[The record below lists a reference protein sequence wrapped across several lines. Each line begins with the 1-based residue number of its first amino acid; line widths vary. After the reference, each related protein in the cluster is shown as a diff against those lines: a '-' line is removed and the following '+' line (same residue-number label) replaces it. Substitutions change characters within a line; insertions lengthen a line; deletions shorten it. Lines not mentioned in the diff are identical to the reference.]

1 MRFHVLALPHTVT
14 RHDYSACAFTQ
25 KVLKWCKMMTP
36 RGHTVYHYGHKD
48 SEVVCTEHI
57 PVTFNEDLE
66 KAYGS
71 YDWKKN
77 FFKHN
82 TADHA
87 HQIFNQR
94 AIVEI
99 GKRKQPGDFVLCFW
113 GYAHKPVFQAHPD
126 LIPVEPGIGCT
137 NDPCCPQNIYE
148 SYSVM
153 NQVYG
158 KYGKSP
164 HWYDAVI
171 PNYFDP
177 DDFTFN
183 DTPKDYYLFV
193 GRIISSKGIGI
204 AVDVTRNLGV
214 KLLVAGQGDLAS
226 IVGSVPPH
234 VEVIGYVEPKQRCE
248 LMKNAKALLAP
259 THFNEPFGGV
269 MVEALF
275 CGTPVITSDWGGFA
289 ENNLHGVT
297 GYRCRTMEQFEW
309 AAKNIDKISRK
320 ACHEWAVNNFSL
332 DRVALMYEEYFETL
346 KKVHDG
352 SGGFY
357 AKNPDRQN
365 LDWMI
370 RYYPSTGLTLS
381 SPSETVEPSQSC
393 DIPEF
398 HPKPSEEKEDVV
410 LASQSVSSELSHAS
424 SSIPSSTDAI
434 PQPPYQELVPSTQ
447 ESTSHP

>member
-1 MRFHVLALPHTVT
+1 
-14 RHDYSACAFTQ
+14 
-25 KVLKWCKMMTP
+25 MMTL

-48 SEVVCTEHI
+48 SEVICTEHV
-57 PVTFNEDLE
+57 PVTFNDDLE

-82 TADHA
+82 TSDHA
-87 HQIFNQR
+87 HRVFNER
-94 AIVEI
+94 AIVEV
-99 GKRKQPGDFVLCFW
+99 GKRKQPKDFVLCFW
-113 GYAHKPVFQAHPD
+113 GYAHRPVFQAHPE

-137 NDPCCPQNIYE
+137 NEPCCPQNIYE
-148 SYSVM
+148 SYAVM
-153 NQVYG
+153 NQIYG

-177 DDFTFN
+177 ADFEYN
-183 DTPKDYYLFV
+183 EKPQDYYLFV

-226 IVGSVPPH
+226 IIGNVPDH
-234 VEVIGYVEPKQRCE
+234 VEVIGYVEPKQRSE

-309 AAKNIDKISRK
+309 AARNIHKISRK
-320 ACHEWAVNNFSL
+320 TCREWAMNNFSL
-332 DRVALMYEEYFETL
+332 DRIALMYEEYFETL

-357 AKNPDRQN
+357 AKNLDRKD
-365 LDWMI
+365 LDWMV
-370 RYYPSTGLTLS
+370 RYYPTTGLTLS
-381 SPSETVEPSQSC
+381 SPSETEGQSQSC

-398 HPKPSEEKEDVV
+398 HPTLSEEKADAESTSLV
-410 LASQSVSSELSHAS
+410 VSSESSHAS
-424 SSIPSSTDAI
+424 SSIPSSTDAT
-434 PQPPYQELVPSTQ
+434 PQPSDQELALSTQ
-447 ESTSHP
+447 GSSAHP

>member
-14 RHDYSACAFTQ
+14 RKDYSACAFTQ
-25 KVLKWCKMMTP
+25 KVLKFCKMMTR

-48 SEVVCTEHI
+48 SEVECTEHV

-71 YDWKKN
+71 YDWRKN
-77 FFKHN
+77 FFQHN

-94 AIVEI
+94 AIVEV
-99 GKRKQPGDFVLCFW
+99 GARKQNGDFILCFW
-113 GYAHKPVFQAHPD
+113 GYAHRPIFQAHPE

-137 NDPCCPQNIYE
+137 NEPCCPQNIYE

-153 NQVYG
+153 NQIYG
-158 KYGKSP
+158 MYKRSP

-177 DDFTFN
+177 EDFEFN
-183 DTPKDYYLFV
+183 DKPKDYYLFV

-204 AVDVTRNLGV
+204 AVDMTRRIGA
-214 KLLVAGQGDLAS
+214 KLLVAGQGDLDS
-226 IVGSVPPH
+226 IVGPDHSH

-248 LMKNAKALLAP
+248 LMKNAKALIAP

-269 MVEALF
+269 MVEALY

-289 ENNLHGVT
+289 ENNLHGIT

-309 AAKNIDKISRK
+309 ACKNIDKIDRK
-320 ACHEWAVNNFSL
+320 ACYDWANNNFSL
-332 DRVALMYEEYFETL
+332 HRVALMYEEYFETL
-346 KKVHDG
+346 SKVYNG
-352 SGGFY
+352 GGFY
-357 AKNPDRQN
+357 EPNPNRKN
-365 LDWMI
+365 LDWLV
-370 RYYPSTGLTLS
+370 RYYPDSVTKGPTL
-381 SPSETVEPSQSC
+381 PSLSAIVETSQSC
-393 DIPEF
+393 DIPELLTKAESV
-398 HPKPSEEKEDVV
+398 PEDS
-410 LASQSVSSELSHAS
+410 ATTNSVDVS
-424 SSIPSSTDAI
+424 P
-434 PQPPYQELVPSTQ
+434 
-447 ESTSHP
+447 

>member
-1 MRFHVLALPHTVT
+1 MRFHVFGLPHTVT
-14 RHDYSACAFTQ
+14 RKDYSACAFTQ
-25 KVLKWCKMMTP
+25 KVLKFCKMMTR

-48 SEVVCTEHI
+48 SEVECTEHI

-71 YDWKKN
+71 YDWKKT
-77 FFKHN
+77 FFQHN

-94 AIVEI
+94 AIIEV
-99 GKRKQPGDFVLCFW
+99 GKRKQKGDFALCFW
-113 GYAHKPVFQAHPD
+113 GYAHRPIFQEHPEI
-126 LIPVEPGIGCT
+126 IPVEPGIGCT
-137 NDPCCPQNIYE
+137 NEPCCPQNIYE

-153 NQVYG
+153 NQIYG
-158 KYGKSP
+158 KYNRSP

-177 DDFTFN
+177 EDFEFN
-183 DTPKDYYLFV
+183 ATPKDYFLFV
-193 GRIISSKGIGI
+193 GRIIGSKGIGI
-204 AVDVTRNLGV
+204 AVDVTRRLGV
-214 KLLVAGQGDLAS
+214 KLLVAGQGSLEDT
-226 IVGSVPPH
+226 IGSVPDH

-269 MVEALF
+269 MVEALY
-275 CGTPVITSDWGGFA
+275 CGTPVITSDWGAFA

-309 AAKNIDKISRK
+309 ACKNIDKIDRK
-320 ACHEWAVNNFSL
+320 TCYEWADKNFSL

-346 KKVHDG
+346 SKVHDG

-357 AKNPDRQN
+357 CSNPDRKN
-365 LDWMI
+365 LDWMV
-370 RYYPSTGLTLS
+370 RYYPAKVLES
-381 SPSETVEPSQSC
+381 SSLSETEAVCQSC
-393 DIPEF
+393 DIPELQSKLESMKVDLL
-398 HPKPSEEKEDVV
+398 PTNSAD
-410 LASQSVSSELSHAS
+410 ASQ
-424 SSIPSSTDAI
+424 
-434 PQPPYQELVPSTQ
+434 
-447 ESTSHP
+447 